1 MIVTRAPGKLFIA
14 GEYAVVE
21 PGEPAV
27 LIAVD
32 RFLTVRL
39 SPSDDVGRVHSREYG
54 QAPVVWTRAEG
65 STNPVSIVLEHHP
78 YDYVV
83 SAMTLME
90 RLRDERGLPGHYF
103 DLHIESDLDDSS
115 GRKFGLG
122 SSAAVTV
129 AVVAALDRFYG
140 MGLTRTERFRLALLS
155 TIMIAPDASGGDV
168 AASTFG
174 GWIRYTAPD
183 RVTLRESLERHG
195 VTRALTSPGWS
206 PHRVDRLPDP
216 SSLELLV
223 GWTGSPASTER
234 LVGGVRPPSGR
245 SASPYESFIDE
256 SRGCVD
262 ALVESLRADDGP
274 RTLEVISRARR
285 LLQHLGETRGIR
297 IETDELRL
305 LCDLAEQHSTAGKP
319 SGAGGGD
326 CGIVLARA
334 DAPLGALL
342 SAWESHGIRR
352 LDMSVQGPEDATAE
366 LDEAAGLRAGGGIRR

>member
-39 SPSDDVGRVHSREYG
+39 TPSDDVGRVHSREYG

-65 STNPVSIVLEHHP
+65 PEHSVNIVVEHEP

-83 SAMTLME
+83 SAITLME
-90 RLRDERGLPGHYF
+90 RLRDERSLPAHYF

-129 AVVAALDRFYG
+129 AVVAALDKFYE

-155 TIMIAPDASGGDV
+155 TITVAPNASGGDV

-174 GWIRYTAPD
+174 GWIRYSAPD

-195 VTRALTSPGWS
+195 VTKALTSPGWS
-206 PHRVDRLPDP
+206 PHRVDHLPDP

-234 LVGGVRPPSGR
+234 LVGGVRPSSGR
-245 SASPYESFIDE
+245 TASPYESFVDE
-256 SRGCVD
+256 SRDCVD

-274 RTLEVISRARR
+274 RALEVIGRARR
-285 LLQHLGETRGIR
+285 LLQRLGETSGIR

-305 LCDLAEQHSTAGKP
+305 LCDLAEQHGTAAKP

-326 CGIVLARA
+326 CGIVLAPT
-334 DAPLGALL
+334 DAPLQTLL
-342 SAWESHGIRR
+342 SSWEAQDIRR
-352 LDMSVQGPEDATAE
+352 LDMSVQHLQRST
-366 LDEAAGLRAGGGIRR
+366 DE